1 MPFDLFCL
9 ALLLLF
15 AFRGAF
21 RGLVR
26 QLFGVLG
33 LAGGI
38 MLARLAAPSFGDAFG
53 ADLHMGP
60 TVACAVLAAALFI
73 TAELVARYVGKRV
86 HEGLGGGAAGWINRV
101 GGALLGGAKGFL
113 VVWALASLIAL
124 VRPSLKRIERDTPV
138 ARLDLKESFA
148 INRSTH
154 SNLITQ
160 LRDSDVARGQLGQR

>member
-15 AFRGAF
+15 AIRGAF
-21 RGLVR
+21 RGFVR

-38 MLARLAAPSFGDAFG
+38 MLARLAAPSFGEAFG
-53 ADLHMGP
+53 SDLDMGP
-60 TVACAVLAAALFI
+60 TVATAMLAAALFI

-101 GGALLGGAKGFL
+101 GGGLLGSAKGFL
-113 VVWALASLIAL
+113 AVWALASLIAL
-124 VRPSLKRIERDTPV
+124 VRPSLKRVERDTPI
-138 ARLDLKESFA
+138 AKLDLKESFA
-148 INRSTH
+148 IQTSTR
-154 SNLITQ
+154 SNLVTQ
-160 LRDSDVARGQLGQR
+160 LRESDVARGQLGSR